1 MYFGTCTL
9 VQIEK
14 RSADFNN
21 RKNEIAKKIGNEK
34 FLSEKIMKKT
44 ASLLVVLAAFF
55 TMSSAFSAETPKF
68 GADRHVARGMACAS
82 CHGPDGKS
90 PEYPDQETCLKCHQ
104 KDALVEKTKAI
115 GPVNPHKAPHNGECT
130 LCHLQHEAP
139 VNYCAECHPQFKFN
153 PN

>member
-1 MYFGTCTL
+1 
-9 VQIEK
+9 
-14 RSADFNN
+14 
-21 RKNEIAKKIGNEK
+21 
-34 FLSEKIMKKT
+34 MKKT

-104 KDALVEKTKAI
+104 KEDRKSTRL
-115 GPVNPHKAPHNGECT
+115 NSS
-130 LCHLQHEAP
+130 
-139 VNYCAECHPQFKFN
+139 HPLSSRM
-153 PN
+153 PSSA

>member
-1 MYFGTCTL
+1 
-9 VQIEK
+9 
-14 RSADFNN
+14 
-21 RKNEIAKKIGNEK
+21 
-34 FLSEKIMKKT
+34 MKKT

-104 KDALVEKTKAI
+104 KDALVEKQKPSGRLTRTKRLTTA
-115 GPVNPHKAPHNGECT
+115 NAPYVICSMK
-130 LCHLQHEAP
+130 
-139 VNYCAECHPQFKFN
+139 HP
-153 PN
+153 

>member
-14 RSADFNN
+14 RRATFNN
-21 RKNEIAKKIGNEK
+21 RKNEIAKHRK
-34 FLSEKIMKKT
+34 FKNPYRRRLWKKT
-44 ASLLVVLAAFF
+44 ASLLVVLAALF
-55 TMSSAFSAETPKF
+55 TMSSTFSAEAPKF

-104 KDALVEKTKAI
+104 KDALIEKTKAI

>member
-1 MYFGTCTL
+1 MVHVPWYRLKSGLRTSI
-9 VQIEK
+9 IEK
-14 RSADFNN
+14 TKSQ
-21 RKNEIAKKIGNEK
+21 KIGN
-34 FLSEKIMKKT
+34 LKIPLGEDYEKT

>member
-14 RSADFNN
+14 WSADFNN
-21 RKNEIAKKIGNEK
+21 RKNEIAKKSEIKK

>member
-1 MYFGTCTL
+1 
-9 VQIEK
+9 
-14 RSADFNN
+14 
-21 RKNEIAKKIGNEK
+21 
-34 FLSEKIMKKT
+34 MKKT
-44 ASLLVVLAAFF
+44 ASLLVVLAALF
-55 TMSSAFSAETPKF
+55 TMSSTFSAEAPKF

-104 KDALVEKTKAI
+104 KDALIEKTKVI

>member
-1 MYFGTCTL
+1 
-9 VQIEK
+9 
-14 RSADFNN
+14 
-21 RKNEIAKKIGNEK
+21 
-34 FLSEKIMKKT
+34 MKKT

-115 GPVNPHKAPHNGECT
+115 GRLTRTKRLTTANAPYVICSMK
-130 LCHLQHEAP
+130 
-139 VNYCAECHPQFKFN
+139 HP
-153 PN
+153 

>member
-21 RKNEIAKKIGNEK
+21 RKNEIAKKIGN
-34 FLSEKIMKKT
+34 LKIPLGEDYEKT

>member
-14 RSADFNN
+14 RRATFNN
-21 RKNEIAKKIGNEK
+21 RKTKSQNIGN
-34 FLSEKIMKKT
+34 LKIPIGEDYEKT
-44 ASLLVVLAAFF
+44 ASLLVVLAALF
-55 TMSSAFSAETPKF
+55 TMSSTFSAEAPKF

-104 KDALVEKTKAI
+104 KDALIEKTKAI

>member
-1 MYFGTCTL
+1 
-9 VQIEK
+9 
-14 RSADFNN
+14 
-21 RKNEIAKKIGNEK
+21 
-34 FLSEKIMKKT
+34 MKKT

-68 GADRHVARGMACAS
+68 GADRHVARGMACVS